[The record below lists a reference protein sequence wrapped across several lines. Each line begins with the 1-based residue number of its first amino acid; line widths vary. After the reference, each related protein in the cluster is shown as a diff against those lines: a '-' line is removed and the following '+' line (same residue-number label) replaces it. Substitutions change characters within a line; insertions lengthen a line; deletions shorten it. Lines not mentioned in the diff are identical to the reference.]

1 MEPSKKY
8 RRIVSYWPRGGGGA
22 GSARAFLRDATTGT
36 DSVDVLMAGDSNT
49 AYGGWGWTD
58 GFTHALITHTSA
70 VDYATP
76 ILPTT
81 AWDSAF
87 YYGVDSTTG
96 ANSKINAAG
105 TVINPAGSSSLGG
118 TLAKGSTSGPGGLTS
133 LMKRTTGT
141 LQPVSSPFE
150 YGYIA
155 SGDWDDS
162 SLAVY
167 LYEVPNKL
175 SWVGSELRFRVVH
188 GVGPGMGTIR
198 LAARLEQAPF
208 TTLGTQSIACA
219 AASYAWQ
226 AGTLTISAD
235 ATRTGKYAA
244 CYVCRNGI
252 SSSRLTGEVAL
263 GLMSVSR
270 PIKGICVSSISH
282 HGGASMD
289 TVAANVSGGNSIV
302 SNYLKE
308 ARLRQIASGGTGRVI
323 VCIQGGINTGTN
335 AWRVSAESF
344 FATCTAEWQGLGY
357 PDSDLAF
364 LGFVSHQRD
373 STDGMATE
381 RASAAAMS
389 AANAAYESFD
399 MTTLITYSELNTGS
413 GGTSYFANATS
424 DRNHLTAAGYQEVS
438 KRIIQA
444 LTA

>member
-1 MEPSKKY
+1 MMGSML
-8 RRIVSYWPRGGGGA
+8 RRGAISGGN
-22 GSARAFLRDATTGT
+22 GSAREFFKSASTGA

-49 AYGGWGWTD
+49 AFGGWGWSD

-70 VDYATP
+70 TDYATP

-87 YYGVDSTTG
+87 YYGVTSSTA

-105 TVINPAGSSSLGG
+105 TVVNPAGSSSLGG
-118 TLAKGSTSGPGGLTS
+118 TLQKGSSSGPSGLTS
-133 LMKRTTGT
+133 LMQRTSGN
-141 LQPVSSPFE
+141 LQPVTSPFD

-155 SGDWDDS
+155 SGDWDDA
-162 SLAVY
+162 SLGVY
-167 LYEVPNKL
+167 LYEVPSKL
-175 SWVGSELRFRVVH
+175 SWVDAELRFRVVH
-188 GVGPGMGTIR
+188 GVGPSMGTIR
-198 LAARLEQAPF
+198 LAARLDEAPF
-208 TTLGTQSIACA
+208 TTLGTQTISCA
-219 AASYAWQ
+219 AADYGWQ
-226 AGTLTISAD
+226 AGTLTIAANSGRAN
-235 ATRTGKYAA
+235 KYAT

-263 GLMSVSR
+263 ALMSVSR
-270 PIKGICVSSISH
+270 PKKGICVSTISH

-289 TVAANVSGGNSIV
+289 TVAANVSGGKSIV

-308 ARLRQIASGGTGRVI
+308 ARLRQIACGGSGRVI

-335 AWRVSAESF
+335 PWRDSAESF
-344 FATCTAEWQGLGY
+344 FQTCETEWNSLGY
-357 PDSDLAF
+357 PSSDLAF

-373 STDGMATE
+373 SVDGMATE

-389 AANAAYESFD
+389 AATPKYESID
-399 MTTLITYSELNTGS
+399 LTTLITYNQLNTGS
-413 GGTSYFANATS
+413 GGVSYFANAST